1 MDSSSVSTGIQST
14 PPPESQL
21 FFHFFVHLFRF
32 IFRTKSKS
40 SPGLEEDKERLQDKK
55 HEGGRVNIGNNI
67 GDVITQNINLTQVT
81 LYFVIQLYLQSFI
94 SI

>member
-21 FFHFFVHLFRF
+21 FFHFFIHLFRC
-32 IFRTKSKS
+32 ISRTKSKS

-55 HEGGRVNIGNNI
+55 YEGGRGNFRNNIGN
-67 GDVITQNINLTQVT
+67 VITQNINLTQVT
-81 LYFVIQLYLQSFI
+81 LYFVIKLYLTWLTAS
-94 SI
+94 

>member
-1 MDSSSVSTGIQST
+1 MSLLLGEQALNCVV
-14 PPPESQL
+14 QL
-21 FFHFFVHLFRF
+21 FFHFFINLFRF

-40 SPGLEEDKERLQDKK
+40 SSGLEEDKERLQDKK
-55 HEGGRVNIGNNI
+55 HEGGRVNIRNNI